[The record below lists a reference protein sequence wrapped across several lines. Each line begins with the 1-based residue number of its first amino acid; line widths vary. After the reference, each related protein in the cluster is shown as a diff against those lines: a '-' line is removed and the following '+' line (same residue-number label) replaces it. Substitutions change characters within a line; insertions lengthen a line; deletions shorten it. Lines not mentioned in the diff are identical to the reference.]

1 MKDKN
6 YHLPVLKEEAVSF
19 LINDPDG
26 IYIDG
31 TLGGGGHTSA
41 ILERIGNKGCVIAFD
56 KDPDAIEHCRERF
69 AKELSQV
76 PPRLQLYNESYLEAC
91 SIAER
96 YGKIAGLLL
105 DLGVSSKQIDSELGG
120 FSYRTSSELDM
131 RFIPEG
137 KTAKDLLN
145 SATQEELERILW
157 QYGEEPFSR
166 KIARRIVEVRR
177 GKALSTTFDLREIV
191 SQCVPQSL
199 LTDALSR
206 VFQAIRIA
214 INNEL
219 QELENLLD
227 CILPFIAKNGRI
239 VVISYHS
246 LEDRIVKNF
255 FKEHSAPKAHVNKYK
270 IEDNLASNVPKLK
283 IITKLPILPNNE
295 EIHNNPR
302 SRSAKMRVAEII

>member
-120 FSYRTSSELDM
+120 FSYRMSSELDM

-191 SQCVPQSL
+191 RQCVPQSL
-199 LTDALSR
+199 LTDTLSR

-227 CILPFIAKNGRI
+227 SILPLIAKNGRI

-270 IEDNLASNVPKLK
+270 IEDNSASNVPKLK